1 MAKKPSV
8 GIVAGAPDEGGVLVI
23 SESVLEEIAHTEAM
37 RTEGVVPPLEG
48 MVQGML
54 RRRTSRGV
62 RMTISGNEV
71 AFHLTI
77 GVRDGVRMPEVA
89 AAVRGRVAGAVR
101 SKTGYAVRSVDVLI
115 DHVAVEDERAKDS

>member
-1 MAKKPSV
+1 MAKRTSV

-23 SESVLEEIAHTEAM
+23 SDSVLEEIAHTEAM
-37 RTEGVVPPLEG
+37 GTEGVVPPLEG
-48 MVQGML
+48 GGL
-54 RRRTSRGV
+54 LHRRPSRGI

-71 AFHLTI
+71 TFHLTI

-89 AAVRGRVAGAVR
+89 AAVRRRVAEAVR

-115 DHVAVEDERAKDS
+115 DHVAVEDEGAKDS